1 MGISE
6 RRQREREERRRVI
19 IEAAKKVFLEKG
31 IEHATMKDVAAEAEL
46 SKAALYLY
54 FKNREEL
61 TFELLHISFSKI
73 KQVIQTSAARSDD
86 GFHKLQAIGDA
97 FMRFYREE
105 PEYIYFSLII
115 ERYSYSIANNLP
127 AAEQCLNLIHEI
139 QNIIEQL
146 LSEGV
151 QDGSIRQD
159 LDVEK
164 TAVVFIHVSTSF
176 MQRVSTMQETLAK
189 DERYESNELIE
200 HMFTIFLYSLR

>member
-127 AAEQCLNLIHEI
+127 AAEQCL
-139 QNIIEQL
+139 QL
-146 LSEGV
+146 FDYVLDFMDQLQALFSCLTRECRTV
-151 QDGSIRQD
+151 QSGRI
-159 LDVEK
+159 L
-164 TAVVFIHVSTSF
+164 
-176 MQRVSTMQETLAK
+176 M
-189 DERYESNELIE
+189 
-200 HMFTIFLYSLR
+200 

>member
-127 AAEQCLNLIHEI
+127 AAKECLELIHEI

-146 LSEGV
+146 LSQGV

-159 LDVEK
+159 IDVEK

>member
-19 IEAAKKVFLEKG
+19 IEAARKVFLEKG

-73 KQVIQTSAARSDD
+73 KQVIQTAAGRAND
-86 GFHKLQAIGDA
+86 GFHKLQAIGNA

-127 AAEQCLNLIHEI
+127 AAKHCLDLIHEI

-146 LSEGV
+146 LTEGV

-189 DERYESNELIE
+189 DDRYESNELIE